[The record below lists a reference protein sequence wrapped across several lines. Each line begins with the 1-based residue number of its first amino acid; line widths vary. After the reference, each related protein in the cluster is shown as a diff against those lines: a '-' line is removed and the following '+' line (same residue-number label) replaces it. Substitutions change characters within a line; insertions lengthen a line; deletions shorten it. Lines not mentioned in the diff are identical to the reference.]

1 VDPAILHFT
10 LAFLGQV
17 PEARVAGVR
26 AAAEAAVRGQPPFRV
41 ALRSVGRFPAQ
52 GAPKIVWAG
61 APAATTTLARLG
73 AALRSELERRELPF
87 DAKPLQPHVTLARVR
102 EGAGRAEIEA
112 LEGALR
118 AARLDASF
126 DADAL
131 HVMES
136 TLSQRGPR
144 YSSRAEVRLHGR
156 VG

>member
-1 VDPAILHFT
+1 
-10 LAFLGQV
+10 
-17 PEARVAGVR
+17 
-26 AAAEAAVRGQPPFRV
+26 V
-41 ALRSVGRFPAQ
+41 ALSSVGRFPAQ
-52 GAPKIVWAG
+52 GPPKVVWAG

-73 AALRSELERRELPF
+73 AALRSELERRGLPF

-102 EGAGRAEIEA
+102 EEAGRAEIEA
-112 LEGALR
+112 LEAAIR

-126 DADAL
+126 DAGAL